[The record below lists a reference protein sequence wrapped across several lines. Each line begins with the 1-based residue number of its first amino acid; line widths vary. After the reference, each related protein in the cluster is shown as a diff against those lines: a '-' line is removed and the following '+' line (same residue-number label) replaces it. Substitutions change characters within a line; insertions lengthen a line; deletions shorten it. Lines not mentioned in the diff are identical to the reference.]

1 MQLLQN
7 ILYFA
12 VWAGFIFLMM
22 RYGCGAHIMGHG
34 HHHGATGSDDQGGK
48 VGVPLSSRVT
58 RTIPV
63 LAFGNE
69 PECVLCDLLR
79 YLHYRVSDL
88 SGLTDQSRGTLYLS
102 SRLRAADLA
111 NLPARPDREF
121 RLGLVHRTD
130 LRASI

>member
-1 MQLLQN
+1 ME
-7 ILYFA
+7 
-12 VWAGFIFLMM
+12 
-22 RYGCGAHIMGHG
+22 G
-34 HHHGATGSDDQGGK
+34 HHDCRRHINTQQG
-48 VGVPLSSRVT
+48 R
-58 RTIPV
+58 RTTV
-63 LAFGNE
+63 VACHANYSCTCVWNE

-102 SRLRAADLA
+102 PRLRAADLA

>member
-1 MQLLQN
+1 MT
-7 ILYFA
+7 A
-12 VWAGFIFLMM
+12 VDTST
-22 RYGCGAHIMGHG
+22 R
-34 HHHGATGSDDQGGK
+34 DK
-48 VGVPLSSRVT
+48 VGVPLSSHVT

-63 LAFGNE
+63 LAFGMSLSAFF
-69 PECVLCDLLR
+69 VISLR
-79 YLHYRVSDL
+79 YLHHRLSDL
-88 SGLTDQSRGTLYLS
+88 SRLADQSRSTLYLS